1 MINVRKRNG
10 DIVPFEISKIKNAIQ
25 GAFSSC
31 NLSVEEKVIDSMIS
45 EIELYDEMSVE
56 EIQDQIEEIL
66 MDYDYPTVAKN
77 YIIYRAERTKFRNY
91 VGEKENFINKYS
103 KSSNTANATI
113 DDNSNVS
120 NKNIGIL
127 NAEIHKSDN
136 IQINRGMITKK
147 LMKLFPDFDHKQYIR
162 DLTNHIIY
170 KHDESSFAG
179 AIAPYCC
186 SISMYPFILNGIK
199 GIGGLSAAPKN
210 LDSYCGMYVNL
221 IFATSAMF
229 AGAVATSEFLL
240 YFDYFARKAWGN
252 EYYKKVDCIIT
263 NEHCLKQKT
272 IRDQIHQHFQQVIYS
287 INQPSGARGLQSAFV
302 NFSYFD
308 KTFFYGMFG
317 NFYFPD
323 GTQPIWESLNWLQKD
338 FMMWFNKERLRCMLT
353 FPVESV
359 ALVYKDGE
367 FQDPEM
373 ARFVAEEYSR
383 GHSFF
388 TYISDTVD
396 SLSSCCRLK
405 NKIQTKEFNFT
416 NGNLGIQTGSKSVIT
431 LNLNRIVQDWCK
443 SIGGIPT
450 VGNQHDSLKFY
461 LINILERVYKYH
473 IAYNELL
480 WDMYNAN
487 LLPVY
492 KEGFISLDKQY
503 LTIGI
508 NGLNQAAEFLGIECS
523 NNNEY
528 RDFCRLIFTTLKES
542 NSKANST
549 FNGHKL
555 TYNTECVPSE
565 SLAIKN
571 YNWDKQD
578 NYWVPSDTNLYASY
592 IFKPNDPNISV
603 LDKLTM
609 HGNVFANDCLD
620 GGVASHINLS
630 EHLSVEQ
637 YSKLLK
643 YAAEVGCSYFTFN
656 IPNCECDDCGF
667 IAKQP
672 FEKCPKCGSNKV
684 TLYDRVIG

>member
-1 MINVRKRNG
+1 M
-10 DIVPFEISKIKNAIQ
+10 E
-25 GAFSSC
+25 
-31 NLSVEEKVIDSMIS
+31 
-45 EIELYDEMSVE
+45 
-56 EIQDQIEEIL
+56 
-66 MDYDYPTVAKN
+66 
-77 YIIYRAERTKFRNY
+77 
-91 VGEKENFINKYS
+91 
-103 KSSNTANATI
+103 
-113 DDNSNVS
+113 
-120 NKNIGIL
+120 
-127 NAEIHKSDN
+127 
-136 IQINRGMITKK
+136 
-147 LMKLFPDFDHKQYIR
+147 
-162 DLTNHIIY
+162 
-170 KHDESSFAG
+170 
-179 AIAPYCC
+179 
-186 SISMYPFILNGIK
+186 
-199 GIGGLSAAPKN
+199 
-210 LDSYCGMYVNL
+210 
-221 IFATSAMF
+221 
-229 AGAVATSEFLL
+229 
-240 YFDYFARKAWGN
+240 YF
-252 EYYKKVDCIIT
+252 V
-263 NEHCLKQKT
+263 
-272 IRDQIHQHFQQVIYS
+272 
-287 INQPSGARGLQSAFV
+287 V

-443 SIGGIPT
+443 SIGGIPN